1 MGKGVVNEQSQ
12 AEEGK
17 VLSKLGAQIG
27 EQMTEEVFVSL
38 TCIQCDSNN
47 PNFYQSNI
55 LTTSLFILT
64 KFLPTQNTVSLV

>member
-27 EQMTEEVFVSL
+27 EQMTEEVFGSL

-55 LTTSLFILT
+55 LFILT
-64 KFLPTQNTVSLV
+64 KFLPTQNIVSLV